1 MENSGL
7 LLFVQPLEKFLK
19 TTVGQDPLDRIERV
33 TEFIMTPGV
42 VNEILAG
49 MACGHDLR
57 SALAPRHYVMS
68 ARRDLPFTE
77 EADRFLIFRIDFP
90 CHKWQPPCKSHVRK
104 SYRGT
109 CLSAPHNNRMWTGG
123 NGMGRDVPE
132 TRVVIHGGEFA
143 QCIGIA
149 GDRRG

>member
-1 MENSGL
+1 
-7 LLFVQPLEKFLK
+7 
-19 TTVGQDPLDRIERV
+19 
-33 TEFIMTPGV
+33 MTPGV

-77 EADRFLIFRIDFP
+77 EADSFLIFDFRIDFP
-90 CHKWQPPCKSHVRK
+90 CHAPCESQIKIVQRP
-104 SYRGT
+104 
-109 CLSAPHNNRMWTGG
+109 CLSAPHNDRMRTGG
-123 NGMGRDVPE
+123 NGMGHDVPE